1 MIIKATAQFIEENPD
16 KRPEA
21 MISFVE
27 CSRAII
33 FKWAFIKEID
43 KIKNLECI
51 NKDKKLKYPEE
62 LSKVIRSVR

>member
-1 MIIKATAQFIEENPD
+1 MQQVLQLKISKNVYLVKSKHVSIGAAVIIKATAQFIEENPD

-33 FKWAFIKEID
+33 FK
-43 KIKNLECI
+43 
-51 NKDKKLKYPEE
+51 
-62 LSKVIRSVR
+62 